1 MACRVGSSPV
11 FVLSQKRVV
20 RRAERPAPSAATGVQ
35 RRFVV
40 AECNVGKLIGALKPN
55 NESTINQPC
64 THAPPYKHTLAL
76 CVVLLRTGCR
86 YAGRGGATIG
96 SVRSSSAAEVEI
108 GARGSAAAGRTL
120 AIRGTEEAVGMA
132 EALVAGLVPLLAVD

>member
-1 MACRVGSSPV
+1 MHLHTSTRS
-11 FVLSQKRVV
+11 R
-20 RRAERPAPSAATGVQ
+20 SAS
-35 RRFVV
+35 F
-40 AECNVGKLIGALKPN
+40 C
-55 NESTINQPC
+55 S
-64 THAPPYKHTLAL
+64 HAW
-76 CVVLLRTGCR
+76 TGCR